1 MTEKRGIFMDLE
13 FIIPDTYEKTVY
25 DINYLKLYE
34 NGIRCAVFDVDC
46 TILPFDDRK
55 VPDKLVMLF
64 DYIKDVGIMPG
75 LCSSGSFKRVKP
87 VGEALC
93 VNFVSNARKPFNG
106 NFSLIKD
113 NLFNGEAEPSN
124 TMMVGDSLYL
134 DMIFAQR
141 LGLYKVM
148 VDAIPGGDKMKTW
161 ANDFVQTSV
170 YSFLPK
176 GKFKLGEYYHGIKG

>member
-1 MTEKRGIFMDLE
+1 MDLE

-64 DYIKDVGIMPG
+64 DYIKDVGIIPG

-93 VNFVSNARKPFNG
+93 VNFVSNAGKPFKG
-106 NFSLIKD
+106 NFKLIKD
-113 NLFNGEAEPSN
+113 CLFNGKAEPDS
-124 TMMVGDSLYL
+124 TMMVGDSFYL
-134 DMIFAQR
+134 DMIFAKR